1 MNIFLRK
8 IKEKIDLTKQQE
20 EYLLSIIRTKKY
32 SKNNYFLKPSQI
44 CSIIGYIDKGLVR
57 IFNINHLGIETTNWL
72 VTDNELVT
80 EILSFISQEPTQE
93 YIQCIEETTIVYIS
107 YQDLQDLY
115 KIIPQMHIYIK
126 LINEDLL
133 VDVKKYILSNI
144 HLSAEE
150 KYEQLFQV
158 RPKLIQKAP
167 LKYIASF
174 LGMTDST
181 LSRVR
186 RKMLIG

>member
-8 IKEKIDLTKQQE
+8 IKEKIDLTEQQE
-20 EYLLSIIRTKKY
+20 EYLLSVIRTKKY
-32 SKNNYFLKPSQI
+32 SKNDYFLKPSQI

-57 IFNINHLGIETTNWL
+57 IFNINPLGIETTNWL

>member
-8 IKEKIDLTKQQE
+8 IKEKIDLTKQEE

-32 SKNNYFLKPSQI
+32 SKNAYFLKPFQT
-44 CSIIGYIDKGLVR
+44 CSLIGYVDKGLVR
-57 IFNINHLGIETTNWL
+57 IFNINSLGIETTNWL
-72 VTDNELVT
+72 VTDDELVT
-80 EILSFISQEPTQE
+80 EILSFINQEPTQE
-93 YIQCIEETTIVYIS
+93 YLQCIKETTIVYIS
-107 YQDLQDLY
+107 YQDLQNVY
-115 KIIPQMHIYIK
+115 KIIPKMHIYIK

-150 KYEQLFQV
+150 KYEQLLQV

-167 LKYIASF
+167 LKHIASF
-174 LGMTDST
+174 LGITDST

-186 RKMLIG
+186 RKILIR

>member
-8 IKEKIDLTKQQE
+8 IKEKIDLTNEQE

-32 SKNNYFLKPSQI
+32 SKNDFFLKPAQT
-44 CSIIGYIDKGLVR
+44 CSMIGYVDKGLVR
-57 IFNINHLGIETTNWL
+57 IFNINPLGNETTNWL
-72 VTDNELVT
+72 VADNEIIT

-93 YIQCIEETTIVYIS
+93 HIQCIEETEIVYIS
-107 YQDLQDLY
+107 YQDLQDVY

-150 KYEQLFQV
+150 RYEQLLQV
-158 RPKLIQKAP
+158 RPKLVQKAP

-174 LGMTDST
+174 LGITDST

-186 RKMLIG
+186 RKMLIS